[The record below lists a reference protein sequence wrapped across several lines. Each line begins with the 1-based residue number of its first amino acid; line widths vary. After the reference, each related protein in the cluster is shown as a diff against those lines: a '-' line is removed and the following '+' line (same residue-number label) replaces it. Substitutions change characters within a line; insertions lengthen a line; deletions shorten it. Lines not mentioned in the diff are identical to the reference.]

1 MEKDQTNLLACTKNE
16 NGRLIE
22 ESQERRVKEVDEEQ
36 NGEALGDA
44 TGNDDEAIRTYIQ
57 HHIKKFGGVSTE
69 NVRKTFA
76 IGWIRAKRLHDQE
89 MGLKTDEVRY
99 ASDEKLRGYIR
110 RCFEE
115 KGSCSVNHLRQE
127 FSVGYNRAKKILDE
141 EKERVEY
148 GEREPEGALLLGLSG
163 EDDLGRKGRGKN
175 RATHKSPRPA
185 DATFDDARM
194 QGLEEDVSYL
204 LGMGM
209 GVHVTQRER
218 KRGRTEDESIC
229 ETALNTLLA
238 INGSESPDTTKPSS
252 GPDRAARSAAKW
264 TMLENA
270 REELQRKLE
279 EAKEKRK
286 LLRGRA
292 KDSASESRRRRA
304 SKSME
309 TALGASMG
317 KVKAKLA
324 EIESL
329 REQLDR
335 EVRRSKEERQ
345 GAAAGLP
352 YTPTTERTETEGERM
367 LTRKRRRE
375 ANNGRGIESNIGLAE
390 RLHKLLETIANLA
403 RELSEQH
410 DAIRAL
416 PRCGSS
422 AASPPLP
429 DLAPTALTSSL
440 LSACLLSLTTHSL
453 RSDVNEGELTPSSG
467 TSASTSPILLRR
479 SLSPAQSPV
488 PVTFTYPVPTLSSQE
503 FIKSLEALTCSSS
516 SGLLSPSPSP
526 SFSSS
531 LGGSLSF
538 TIPCAPPPSLASS
551 LSFTSLP
558 PPLPTFTDA
567 GGDGMPSSSSSSSSA
582 TVFFPPPPLPTLP
595 VSSAFPA
602 SFPYVDYIVGV
613 QPGGSEA
620 AKSATSSSTPIV
632 PSTSP
637 SDAIVGDDV
646 ERRTAKANGQKR
658 RRERGTIVKHTER
671 DGGGSQM
678 EVKGANEEDEWR
690 VEMQVGDGSDEEKGG
705 DNDENRN
712 TDTDTNGSSIGDQE
726 ESEEAPVK
734 RKRGKPRR
742 SQEKKTRR

>member
-1 MEKDQTNLLACTKNE
+1 
-16 NGRLIE
+16 
-22 ESQERRVKEVDEEQ
+22 
-36 NGEALGDA
+36 
-44 TGNDDEAIRTYIQ
+44 
-57 HHIKKFGGVSTE
+57 
-69 NVRKTFA
+69 
-76 IGWIRAKRLHDQE
+76 
-89 MGLKTDEVRY
+89 
-99 ASDEKLRGYIR
+99 
-110 RCFEE
+110 
-115 KGSCSVNHLRQE
+115 
-127 FSVGYNRAKKILDE
+127 
-141 EKERVEY
+141 
-148 GEREPEGALLLGLSG
+148 
-163 EDDLGRKGRGKN
+163 
-175 RATHKSPRPA
+175 
-185 DATFDDARM
+185 
-194 QGLEEDVSYL
+194 
-204 LGMGM
+204 
-209 GVHVTQRER
+209 
-218 KRGRTEDESIC
+218 
-229 ETALNTLLA
+229 
-238 INGSESPDTTKPSS
+238 
-252 GPDRAARSAAKW
+252 
-264 TMLENA
+264 MLENA

-304 SKSME
+304 SKLME
-309 TALGASMG
+309 TTMGASMS

-352 YTPTTERTETEGERM
+352 YTPTTERIETEGERM

-375 ANNGRGIESNIGLAE
+375 ANNGRGIESNLGLAE
-390 RLHKLLETIANLA
+390 RLHKLLETTANLA
-403 RELSEQH
+403 KELSEQH

-416 PRCGSS
+416 PRFGSS

-429 DLAPTALTSSL
+429 DLAPTVALTSSL
-440 LSACLLSLTTHSL
+440 LSACLLSMTTHSL
-453 RSDVNEGELTPSSG
+453 RSEDTEGELTPSPG

-479 SLSPAQSPV
+479 SLSPAAQSPV

-516 SGLLSPSPSP
+516 SSLLSTSPSPT
-526 SFSSS
+526 FSSS

-567 GGDGMPSSSSSSSSA
+567 GGDGVPSPSSSSSST

-620 AKSATSSSTPIV
+620 ATSYTPVV

-637 SDAIVGDDV
+637 SDAVVGDDV
-646 ERRTAKANGQKR
+646 EIRTAKPNGQKR
-658 RRERGTIVKHTER
+658 RRGRGTIVKPVER
-671 DGGGSQM
+671 DGGGSQT
-678 EVKGANEEDEWR
+678 NEEDEWR
-690 VEMQVGDGSDEEKGG
+690 VEMQVGDGSDEEEGG
-705 DNDENRN
+705 DNDETPRNINAN
-712 TDTDTNGSSIGDQE
+712 TDTNDSSIGDQD

-734 RKRGKPRR
+734 RKRGRPRR
-742 SQEKKTRR
+742 GQEKKTRR

>member
-1 MEKDQTNLLACTKNE
+1 
-16 NGRLIE
+16 
-22 ESQERRVKEVDEEQ
+22 
-36 NGEALGDA
+36 
-44 TGNDDEAIRTYIQ
+44 
-57 HHIKKFGGVSTE
+57 
-69 NVRKTFA
+69 
-76 IGWIRAKRLHDQE
+76 

-416 PRCGSS
+416 PRC
-422 AASPPLP
+422 
-429 DLAPTALTSSL
+429 
-440 LSACLLSLTTHSL
+440 
-453 RSDVNEGELTPSSG
+453 
-467 TSASTSPILLRR
+467 
-479 SLSPAQSPV
+479 V